1 MDKING
7 PNFGLYD
14 PQYLKI
20 TQRETPQSIK
30 PNVFKETTEDQTST
44 LQNLTKDMVSLSAEA
59 QEFIRLLKK
68 YGKNSAEVKSFLKDE
83 DMKKL
88 IGSYKQLREL
98 VYDEDEEEEEDPATG
113 KKRKKNKLKGKPA
126 LPNVMSFQL
135 SRQVRQGKGGGRQMD
150 WNRIRQMLDAMIVY
164 CNDENLRK
172 TLILELEPLEE
183 QVINSVKSFGV
194 KIIVL
199 PKLLSL
205 PQLKIKGMSLVGQGE
220 RTFDGRPW
228 DVVRGIYCQDR
239 RIIVIGEERI
249 GLMKSSTARH
259 EFAHAFDHAFSQTHH
274 RRLPL
279 SVQLWNLFRDKRGG
293 LVSEYASTNPMEY
306 FAECV
311 ESFFIPSGKTKLM
324 EKDPLMHDYLEKLF
338 KGEIRI

>member
-14 PQYLKI
+14 PQYLRV
-20 TQRETPQSIK
+20 TQRETPQSVK
-30 PNVFKETTEDQTST
+30 PNVFKETTEDQATT
-44 LQNLTKDMVSLSAEA
+44 LQNLTKDIVSLSPEA

-68 YGKNSAEVKSFLKDE
+68 YGKNSAEVKTFLKDE
-83 DMKKL
+83 DVKKL

-98 VYDEDEEEEEDPATG
+98 VNDDDEEEEDEDPATG

-126 LPNVMSFQL
+126 VPNVMTFQL
-135 SRQVRQGKGGGRQMD
+135 SRQAREGSGKQMD
-150 WNRIRQMLDAMIVY
+150 WNRVRELIDSMIAY

-172 TLILELEPLEE
+172 TLVLELEPLGE
-183 QVINSVKSFGV
+183 QIIHMVKSFGV
-194 KIIVL
+194 RIIVL
-199 PKLLSL
+199 PKQLSL
-205 PQLKIKGMSLVGQGE
+205 PQLKIRGMSLVGKGE

-239 RIIVIGEERI
+239 RIIVIGEERVGQI
-249 GLMKSSTARH
+249 KSSTARH
-259 EFAHAFDHAFSQTHH
+259 EFAHAFDHTFSQKHH

-293 LVSEYASTNPMEY
+293 MITDYAATNPMEY

-311 ESFFIPSGKTKLM
+311 EVFFTPSGKTALM
-324 EKDPLMHDYLEKLF
+324 EKDRLMHDYLDKLF